1 VPDGDARPERP
12 EEHTVEPLPEVI
24 AKPTPRRLRI
34 SSRSIVIAVAVIS
47 ATLLVLRVL
56 SSAERVLAWV
66 LIASSTAALVSPAVE
81 WVARRL
87 PRGVAVAA
95 VALGGLALIGGVAY
109 GLVDDVV
116 EQTDNLQRRAP
127 ELAQEIENDSR
138 FAEAATEAH
147 LSERTE
153 RFVRSVPE
161 RLRGGTPAEAIRSA
175 ATRGLSFLAVFVLT
189 VFFLLHGR
197 NLADAAARQIHD
209 DDRRALAERV
219 ADAVYHRAFGYARGT
234 IVVAALAGSFAY
246 ALARIAGVPG
256 PVPLALWVALWDAV
270 PLLGAVIGAVPII
283 VLASVL
289 DPVRGAL
296 LLVAFLGYQVFEF
309 LVLQRR
315 LERRTVKLGPFLTVA
330 GGFAGL
336 ELYGLTGALLAI
348 LALAI
353 GAVIL
358 DESTEP

>member
-1 VPDGDARPERP
+1 
-12 EEHTVEPLPEVI
+12 VI
-24 AKPTPRRLRI
+24 AKPIPRRLRI
-34 SSRSIVIAVAVIS
+34 SSRSVVLAVGVIAV
-47 ATLLVLRVL
+47 TLLVLRVL
-56 SSAERVLAWV
+56 SSAERVLAWA
-66 LIASSTAALVSPAVE
+66 LIASSTAALVDPAVE
-81 WVARRL
+81 WVSRRL
-87 PRGVAVAA
+87 PRGLAVAA
-95 VALGGLALIGGVAY
+95 VALSGLALIGGVSY
-109 GLVDDVV
+109 GVVDDVV
-116 EQTDNLQRRAP
+116 EQTSNLQERAP
-127 ELAQEIENDSR
+127 ELALEIETESR
-138 FAEAATEAH
+138 FAEAATEAD

-153 RFVRSVPE
+153 RFARSVPE

-197 NLADAAARQIHD
+197 KLAEAAARQIHD
-209 DDRRALAERV
+209 DERRALATKV

-234 IVVAALAGSFAY
+234 IVVAALAGTVAY
-246 ALARIAGVPG
+246 VLARVAGVPG

-283 VLASVL
+283 VLAGVL
-289 DPVRGAL
+289 DPARGVV
-296 LLVAFLGYQVFEF
+296 LLVAFVGYQAFEF

-348 LALAI
+348 LALAV

>member
-1 VPDGDARPERP
+1 M
-12 EEHTVEPLPEVI
+12 VEPLPEVI
-24 AKPTPRRLRI
+24 AKPIPRRLRI
-34 SSRSIVIAVAVIS
+34 SSRSVVLAVAVIS
-47 ATLLVLRVL
+47 ATLLALRVL
-56 SSAERVLAWV
+56 VSAERVLAWV
-66 LIASSTAALVSPAVE
+66 LIASSTAALVSPAVD
-81 WVARRL
+81 WVARRI
-87 PRGVAVAA
+87 PRGLAVAA
-95 VALGGLALIGGVAY
+95 VALGGLALVGSVTY

-116 EQTDNLQRRAP
+116 EQTGNLQERAP
-127 ELAQEIENDSR
+127 ELAEEIETESR
-138 FAEAATEAH
+138 FAEAATEAN

-197 NLADAAARQIHD
+197 NIAEGAARQIHD
-209 DDRRALAERV
+209 DERRATAAHV

-234 IVVAALAGSFAY
+234 IVTAALAGAFAY
-246 ALARIAGVPG
+246 ALARLAGVPG

-270 PLLGAVIGAVPII
+270 PLLGAVIGALPII
-283 VLASVL
+283 VLAGVL
-289 DPVRGAL
+289 DPTKG
-296 LLVAFLGYQVFEF
+296 
-309 LVLQRR
+309 LVLLAAFVTFQVVEYVALQRP

-336 ELYGLTGALLAI
+336 ELYGLTGALLTI

-353 GAVIL
+353 GAVVL
-358 DESTEP
+358 DESTDA